1 MWGDLCNSN
10 PMQRC
15 FLFENIENTYF
26 SCTALIK
33 SILMDERSQNNYNWM
48 FYLMPYLLA
57 SDSYFK
63 DFAEFITE
71 LHDDT
76 PDTVKFAYRLQDD
89 NLSSF
94 SDKNTFLRPIPTNN
108 GQLRQDIH

>member
-1 MWGDLCNSN
+1 MWNDLCNSN

-15 FLFENIENTYF
+15 FLFENIEHTYF
-26 SCTALIK
+26 SCTALLK
-33 SILMDERSQNNYNWM
+33 SILNEDKTRNNYDWL

-71 LHDDT
+71 LHDEQ
-76 PDTVKFAYRLQDD
+76 PNTVKFAYRLQDD
-89 NLSSF
+89 NLSAF
-94 SDKNTFLRPIPTNN
+94 SDKTTFLRAVNTNC
-108 GQLRQDIH
+108 GVLR

>member
-1 MWGDLCNSN
+1 MH
-10 PMQRC
+10 RC
-15 FLFENIENTYF
+15 FLFENIEKTYF

-33 SILMDERSQNNYNWM
+33 SLLNDEKTRNNYDWI

-57 SDSYFK
+57 SESYFK

-71 LHDDT
+71 LHDEQ

-89 NLSSF
+89 NLSAF
-94 SDKNTFLRPIPTNN
+94 SDKNTFLRPVNAA
-108 GQLRQDIH
+108 